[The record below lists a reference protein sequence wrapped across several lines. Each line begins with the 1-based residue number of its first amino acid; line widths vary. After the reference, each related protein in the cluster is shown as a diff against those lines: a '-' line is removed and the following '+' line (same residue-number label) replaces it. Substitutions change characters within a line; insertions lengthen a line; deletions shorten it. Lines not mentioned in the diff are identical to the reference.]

1 MDSSVC
7 LRHHGIKGMR
17 WGIRRFQNK
26 DGSLTPLGKK
36 RAKGSDD
43 TKEETVEER
52 RARTLKSTDARE
64 IYKNRD
70 ILTTAEINERLNR
83 IDTEARLA
91 RVAEGTK
98 KSGMEKVDTVIK
110 YARKANE
117 IYELPNTSLGKAIKK
132 ALGNKVEENL
142 SPDLKKVWENRSSMT
157 DEQLSK
163 VLKRSN
169 TERAIKK
176 MLDEAE
182 GKKKESD
189 DSKKTDTSDTDKK
202 DTSSENKSSDSTKGD
217 DNRSENPESDNSKVE
232 TGKVEDKGTSKFSGW
247 KDGPVVDAEEGKD
260 YWVVSSNTRN
270 TKMSDTTD
278 IVPAGKSYVAGL
290 LEDKSGDS

>member
-7 LRHHGIKGMR
+7 LQHHGIKGMR

-91 RVAEGTK
+91 KVAEGTK
-98 KSGMEKVDTVIK
+98 KSGMDKVDTVIK

-117 IYELPNTSLGKAIKK
+117 IYELTNTSLGKAIKK

-202 DTSSENKSSDSTKGD
+202 DKSSEDKSSDSSKGD
-217 DNRSENPESDNSKVE
+217 NNHSESDNSKVE
-232 TGKVEDKGTSKFSGW
+232 TGKVEGKGTSKFSGW
-247 KDGPVVDAEEGKD
+247 KDGPVVDAEEGED
-260 YWVVSSNTRN
+260 YWVVSSDTRN

>member
-7 LRHHGIKGMR
+7 LQHHGIKGMR

-36 RAKGSDD
+36 RANGSDD

-91 RVAEGTK
+91 KVAEGTK
-98 KSGMEKVDTVIK
+98 KSGMDKVDTVIK

-117 IYELPNTSLGKAIKK
+117 IYELTNTPLGKAIKK
-132 ALGNKVEENL
+132 ALGNNVEKNL
-142 SPDLKKVWENRSSMT
+142 SPDLKKVWENRSNMT

-169 TERAIKK
+169 TERAIKR

-202 DTSSENKSSDSTKGD
+202 DKSSEDKSSDSSKSD
-217 DNRSENPESDNSKVE
+217 NNRSESDNRKAE
-232 TGKVEDKGTSKFSGW
+232 TGKVEGEGTSKFSGW

-260 YWVVSSNTRN
+260 YWVVSSDTRN

>member
-91 RVAEGTK
+91 KVAEGTK
-98 KSGMEKVDTVIK
+98 KSGMDKVDAVIK

-117 IYELPNTSLGKAIKK
+117 IYELTNTSLGKAIKK

-202 DTSSENKSSDSTKGD
+202 DKSSEDKSSDSSKGD
-217 DNRSENPESDNSKVE
+217 NNHSESDNSKVE
-232 TGKVEDKGTSKFSGW
+232 TGKVEGKGTSKFSGW

-260 YWVVSSNTRN
+260 YWVVSSDTRN

>member
-7 LRHHGIKGMR
+7 LQHHGIKGMR

-91 RVAEGTK
+91 KVAEGTK
-98 KSGMEKVDTVIK
+98 KSGMDKVDTVIK

-117 IYELPNTSLGKAIKK
+117 IYELTNTSLGKAIKK

-202 DTSSENKSSDSTKGD
+202 DKSSEDKSSDSSKGD
-217 DNRSENPESDNSKVE
+217 NNHSESDNSKVE
-232 TGKVEDKGTSKFSGW
+232 TGKVEGKGTSKFSGW

-260 YWVVSSNTRN
+260 YWVVSSDTRN